1 MKVIGLIIVVIGG
14 GLLIG
19 NVSGMF
25 RTFPM
30 AGGITIAIGAAIM
43 RAG

>member
-1 MKVIGLIIVVIGG
+1 MKALGLVVMVIGA

-19 NVSGMF
+19 NVSGVF
-25 RTFPM
+25 RTIPL